1 MADEPSE
8 NRRPATLVGAAAAT
22 FATNAGTVTFSLLNV
37 LILARAL
44 GPTGRGE
51 VAFVIAVWV
60 LTAGIATL
68 GFEEANGNLGGRHP
82 ERRAS
87 LATNSVLAAM
97 VLGVLG
103 ALIVG
108 LLVTL
113 VPRTRGEVDLGL
125 LLFALAAL
133 PSGLLGQNLKYLLQS
148 DYRFG
153 VTNLAWFASPA
164 VTAVSNGVLALS
176 GALTVE
182 RVVLIFVVTNVLATL
197 ILVVS
202 VGRHFGYGRPD
213 AALARES
220 LSFGL
225 KTHLSKFM
233 ELGAYRG
240 DQWLL
245 GALVGPYELGLYS
258 IAVSLAEAL
267 FYVSGVIVLVQRPH
281 LVRALS
287 EQAAEF
293 AARIFRR
300 AVVLSTAVGAA
311 LFIAAPTLCVLLFGK
326 AFRGSG
332 DDLRFLALGALGV
345 LALDLFSGVVIAQRR
360 PLMASAGTAVALL
373 VTVILNI
380 ILVPE
385 LGGGG
390 TALAKS
396 AAFTAGGATMVV
408 IFLRIFHAD
417 RRALVPRLDDVAWYW
432 RKLREGLLSAR
443 SAG

>member
-1 MADEPSE
+1 VLS
-8 NRRPATLVGAAAAT
+8 
-22 FATNAGTVTFSLLNV
+22 AGL
-37 LILARAL
+37 
-44 GPTGRGE
+44 
-51 VAFVIAVWV
+51 
-60 LTAGIATL
+60 ATL

-87 LATNSVLAAM
+87 LATNSVVAALA
-97 VLGVLG
+97 LGILG

-108 LLVTL
+108 LLMTL

-125 LLFALAAL
+125 LLFALATL

-153 VTNLAWFASPA
+153 ITNLAWFASPA

-182 RVVLIFVVTNVLATL
+182 RVVLIFVATNVLATL

-202 VGRHFGYGRPD
+202 VARHFGFGRPD

-233 ELGAYRG
+233 ALGAYRG

-245 GALVGPYELGLYS
+245 GAIVGPYELGLYS
-258 IAVSLAEAL
+258 IAASLAEAL

-281 LVRALS
+281 LVRAVS
-287 EQAAEF
+287 AQAAEF

-311 LFIAAPTLCVLLFGK
+311 LFVAAPTLCVLLFGK
-326 AFRGSG
+326 SFRGSG
-332 DDLRFLALGALGV
+332 DDLRLLALGALGV
-345 LALDLFSGVVIAQRR
+345 LALDLFSGVVVAQRR
-360 PLMASAGTAVALL
+360 PLLASAGTAVALL
-373 VTVILNI
+373 VTVIGNI
-380 ILVPE
+380 ILVPV

-390 TALAKS
+390 TAVAKS
-396 AAFTAGGATMVV
+396 AAFTAGGATMVL
-408 IFLRIFHAD
+408 IFLRMFDAPPG
-417 RRALVPRLDDVAWYW
+417 ALIPRLDDVAWYG
-432 RKLREGLLSAR
+432 RKLREGLLAAR
-443 SAG
+443 RAG